1 MQTNILQADPK
12 AGYLAHQSEIDAA
25 VLRVLASGWYILGRE
40 GEAFE
45 AAFAGYI
52 GARHA
57 IGVANGTDAIA
68 LALRGLNLPAG
79 AKVAT
84 VSHTAVATVAAIE
97 MAGLT
102 PVLVD
107 IDPTHYTL
115 DPGSLESAIAA
126 QPAND
131 PIRAV
136 VVVHLYGQAADLDA
150 LQAIARQHGLKLIED
165 CAQCHGATW
174 RGKRLGSFGDVSAYS
189 LYPTKNL
196 AALGDGGVI
205 TTDDTAL
212 AERLAALRQYGWRSR
227 YVSDLVGVNTR
238 LDEIQ
243 AAVLSVRLGYLDAEN
258 ARRRAIAA
266 RYDAELSGLPIGL
279 PAQRAGG
286 EHVFHQYVIRSDNRP
301 ALQAALREHGVGTNI
316 HYPMPI
322 HLQPAYRGRVPT
334 APAGLPETEK
344 AASAVLSLPMFP
356 QLGDADVGRVC
367 EAMRACTGP
376 RG

>member
-1 MQTNILQADPK
+1 
-12 AGYLAHQSEIDAA
+12 
-25 VLRVLASGWYILGRE
+25 
-40 GEAFE
+40 
-45 AAFAGYI
+45 
-52 GARHA
+52 
-57 IGVANGTDAIA
+57 